1 MVEAEVYQFYND
13 YVKTSYSEIE
23 AKGNALPVELLFE
36 INSAFDH
43 LKRFHLG
50 EEDELLSCEKAY
62 SHLKRGLLDVFKL
75 KLKYFNN
82 DCSKLLGK
90 KADLRIIDSG
100 IFLPRLLEDKKRIVC
115 KATEARLHE
124 GKKEL
129 EAAFDAWYE
138 VSRLINQFEEEYLD
152 SAKVDWACKQSFFR
166 FSANFLLGVLTGIVS
181 SVIVALFLH

>member
-13 YVKTSYSEIE
+13 CVKTSYSEIE

-90 KADLRIIDSG
+90 KG
-100 IFLPRLLEDKKRIVC
+100 RL
-115 KATEARLHE
+115 AH
-124 GKKEL
+124 
-129 EAAFDAWYE
+129 
-138 VSRLINQFEEEYLD
+138 N
-152 SAKVDWACKQSFFR
+152 
-166 FSANFLLGVLTGIVS
+166 
-181 SVIVALFLH
+181 

>member
-1 MVEAEVYQFYND
+1 MVEAEIYQFYND

-100 IFLPRLLEDKKRIVC
+100 TFLPRLLEDKKRIVV

-129 EAAFDAWYE
+129 EAAFDARYAQLQIISTYATSAE
-138 VSRLINQFEEEYLD
+138 NTNFSRHLIRMRE
-152 SAKVDWACKQSFFR
+152 SAVLN
-166 FSANFLLGVLTGIVS
+166 NFLSKTTLLDKKSNFFI
-181 SVIVALFLH
+181 